1 MGGQKDVQGTP
12 SDHAA
17 VGLEPRLLLK
27 PSEVAIEPCHEG
39 QREPHIDNGRRLPWR
54 AANTALWRRCCLDWG
69 RLLGLHYHHPAL
81 RWGHTFLLCREGHI
95 FYFTT

>member
-1 MGGQKDVQGTP
+1 MAEQKEFQGAP
-12 SDHAA
+12 RHHPP
-17 VGLEPRLLLK
+17 VRLEPRLLLK

-54 AANTALWRRCCLDWG
+54 AADTALWRRCCLEWG